1 MPSQRR
7 REKEGRGGTK
17 GPGWGQDGTRGL
29 VQGKGDR
36 DFNET
41 GDTERKLARQSRE
54 GVGGRQ

>member
-17 GPGWGQDGTRGL
+17 GPGRGQDGTRGP
-29 VQGKGDR
+29 VQGKGER

-41 GDTERKLARQSRE
+41 GDTERKLARQSRK
-54 GVGGRQ
+54 GVE